1 MKSIRKFLVIEWD
14 VLLMIENKIKTLRK
28 AAKVS
33 TMQDSDEI
41 WCVIAGNEDMVN
53 TIAYE
58 SILDKDRVSILF
70 REHVT
75 SRESFVTKKFDF
87 IMLHGDTDKIRD
99 LSLISKENGGA
110 YLKIAPYYVKEEPNL
125 VLIVGPED
133 NIKKFLGDVEKSSV
147 EASFIL
153 EDKTTGFIESDVYI
167 TKWLPEFIRNI
178 TDPLFKMADVA
189 LSTVLMS
196 SEEKYMDKIKEIAD
210 SNKIFVIRF
219 KDVIK
224 EE

>member
-1 MKSIRKFLVIEWD
+1 
-14 VLLMIENKIKTLRK
+14 MIEDKIKTLRK

-33 TMQDSDEI
+33 TMQDSDKI
-41 WCVIAGNEDMVN
+41 WCVIAGNEEMIN
-53 TIAYE
+53 TVAYE
-58 SILDKDRVSILF
+58 SILDKERVNILF
-70 REHVT
+70 REHIT

-110 YLKIAPYYVKEEPNL
+110 YLKIAPYYVEEESNL
-125 VLIVGPED
+125 ILVVGPED
-133 NIKKFLGDVEKSSV
+133 NIKKFLGDVEKSTV
-147 EASFIL
+147 QASFIL

-167 TKWLPEFIRNI
+167 TKWLPVFIRNI

-189 LSTVLMS
+189 LSTVLIS
-196 SEEKYMDKIKEIAD
+196 SDEEYMEKIKEIAD

>member
-1 MKSIRKFLVIEWD
+1 
-14 VLLMIENKIKTLRK
+14 MIENKIKTLRK

-33 TMQDSDEI
+33 TMQDSDKI

-58 SILDKDRVSILF
+58 AILDKERVNILC
-70 REHVT
+70 REHIT
-75 SRESFVTKKFDF
+75 LRESFVTKKFDF
-87 IMLHGDTDKIRD
+87 IMLYGDTDKIRN

-110 YLKIAPYYVKEEPNL
+110 YLKIAPYYVKEESNL
-125 VLIVGPED
+125 NLIVGPED
-133 NIKKFLGDVEKSSV
+133 NIKKFLGDIEKSTV
-147 EASFIL
+147 KASFLL

-167 TKWLPEFIRNI
+167 IQWLPKFIRDVA
-178 TDPLFKMADVA
+178 DPLFKMADVA
-189 LSTVLMS
+189 LSTVLIS
-196 SEEKYMDKIKEIAD
+196 TDEEHIEKIKEIAK

-219 KDVIK
+219 KEIMK

>member
-1 MKSIRKFLVIEWD
+1 
-14 VLLMIENKIKTLRK
+14 MIEDKIKTLRK

-33 TMQDSDEI
+33 TMQNSDKI
-41 WCVIAGNEDMVN
+41 WCVIAGNEEMIN
-53 TIAYE
+53 TVAYE
-58 SILDKDRVSILF
+58 SILDKERVNILF
-70 REHVT
+70 REHIT

-110 YLKIAPYYVKEEPNL
+110 YLKIAPYYVKEESNL
-125 VLIVGPED
+125 ILVVGPED
-133 NIKKFLGDVEKSSV
+133 NIKKFLGDVEKSTV
-147 EASFIL
+147 QASFIL

-167 TKWLPEFIRNI
+167 TKWLPLFIRNI

-189 LSTVLMS
+189 LSTVLIS
-196 SEEKYMDKIKEIAD
+196 SDEEYMEKIKEIAD